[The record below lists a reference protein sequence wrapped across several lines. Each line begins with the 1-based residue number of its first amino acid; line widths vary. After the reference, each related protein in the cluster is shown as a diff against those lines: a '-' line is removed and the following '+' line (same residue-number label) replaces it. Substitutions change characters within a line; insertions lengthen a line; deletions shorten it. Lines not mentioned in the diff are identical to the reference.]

1 MSELLKIC
9 IDRVLPRALREEASL
24 RAIEEN
30 PANLAKPQSPDA
42 APADLELALDA
53 RKLWK
58 PGRVLHVRFL
68 DGIKAVQDK
77 VAEVAQLWC
86 QSANIKLLFDNDPKA
101 EIRITFRQTGSWSYI
116 GTDALLIK
124 QGEPTMNFGWL
135 APNTDDDEYSRV
147 VLHEFGHALGCIHE
161 HQNPGG
167 HIPWNEGAVLAFYM
181 GPPNY
186 WLADEVQSNILAKY
200 DCAYTKYT
208 DFDPHSIM
216 LYPIPKAHTLG
227 GFEVPWENCRLSE
240 SDKQFIAEMYPF

>member
-1 MSELLKIC
+1 MSEGLKIC
-9 IDRVLPRALREEASL
+9 IDRVLPRALREEANL
-24 RAIEEN
+24 RAMEEN

-42 APADLELALDA
+42 APDDLELALDA

-86 QSANIKLLFDNDPKA
+86 QSANIKLLFDNDPNA
-101 EIRITFRQTGSWSYI
+101 EIRITFRQSGSWSYI
-116 GTDALLIK
+116 GTDALLIE
-124 QGEPTMNFGWL
+124 QSEPTMNFGWL
-135 APNTDDDEYSRV
+135 GPNTDDEEYGRV

-161 HQNPGG
+161 HQNPDG
-167 HIPWNEGAVLAFYM
+167 HIPWNAEAVFAFYM

-186 WLADEVQSNILAKY
+186 WPADEVQSNILDKY
-200 DCAYTKYT
+200 NCAHTKYT

-216 LYPIPKAHTLG
+216 LYPIPKEHTLG
-227 GFEVPWENCRLSE
+227 GFEIPWENYQLSE
-240 SDKQFIAEMYPF
+240 LDKQFIAEIYPF